1 MKKLS
6 EMNDEEKEWLKI
18 SLIAFRTFVI
28 GFILGATPSMPDNE
42 YMVYAVAFILFL
54 ASIDFL
60 RHGIGFESID
70 RS

>member
-6 EMNDEEKEWLKI
+6 EMNDDEKENLKI
-18 SLIAFRTFVI
+18 LLIAFRTFVI
-28 GFILGATPSMPDNE
+28 GFISGATPSMAYNE
-42 YMVYAVAFILFL
+42 YMVYATAFILFL

-60 RHGIGFESID
+60 RHGIGFESVD